1 MVVVAVNGSTMVD
14 RGSGVA
20 LTATTTTFTTITG
33 EKGLMVHQEGV
44 IVRLIW
50 RNADMC
56 RHMHALMDAHMDGV
70 RGARGAGRA

>member
-1 MVVVAVNGSTMVD
+1 
-14 RGSGVA
+14 
-20 LTATTTTFTTITG
+20 
-33 EKGLMVHQEGV
+33 MVHQEGV
-44 IVRLIW
+44 IVMLIW